1 MLRAITSIVMATA
14 GAALMFLGIAG
25 LVGNPIMELG
35 KYTPGGRDFGLQVL
49 LSIIGASLLA
59 WAVLHYKIGKK

>member
-14 GAALMFLGIAG
+14 GAALVFLGIAG
-25 LVGNPIMELG
+25 LIGSPIIGLG

-49 LSIIGASLLA
+49 LSVIGALLLA